1 MSAKMSVQQKT
12 SSTHSQNDCGNL
24 ADSLFNSFKSLD
36 SVYRH
41 FTTNRICLEWL
52 VKVRW
57 GKVVICPH
65 CGGIV
70 VYRSK
75 KNVSFHCDECNSN
88 FTPLYGTIFQSTKLP
103 LRKWFAA
110 IWLTINN
117 KKGVSSMM
125 LSRELGITQKSAWYL
140 LHKLRQLL
148 PQDETKLEGEVQIDC
163 GYIGG
168 LLRWCN
174 QRPKSARDYLRN
186 KVALV
191 GLASPDKYVVKVI
204 DEGNWNN
211 ISPILNTYLSTDN
224 VVYTDL
230 GKEFMKIH
238 KQLHIEHYTVCHE
251 DKEWKNPETGAST
264 SKVEQVWANIRRH
277 QRGIYHKLPKKRAQ
291 FYVDEFVYRYNTL
304 KLNQQQRAKDFF
316 SKIFVR
322 VSYRDIDRLTNNIT
336 NGLH

>member
-12 SSTHSQNDCGNL
+12 SSTHGQNDCGNL

-70 VYRSK
+70 VYKSRTK
-75 KNVSFHCDECNSN
+75 VSYHCDECNNN

-211 ISPILNTYLSTDN
+211 ISPILNTYLDQSN

-316 SKIFVR
+316 SKISRTVT
-322 VSYRDIDRLTNNIT
+322 YEEIDLLTSIKT
-336 NGLH
+336 NDLH

>member
-12 SSTHSQNDCGNL
+12 SSTHGQNDCGNL

-230 GKEFMKIH
+230 GKEFMKIQ

-264 SKVEQVWANIRRH
+264 SKVEQVWAGIRRH

-322 VSYRDIDRLTNNIT
+322 VSYRDIDRLTYSNCYD
-336 NGLH
+336 LH